1 MVHAVLWDR
10 PGRASICFWAL
21 SRTQLRS
28 RQQTRSLG
36 RGGPSLAVASRS
48 ILGGCWRWVG
58 ARSCFVFFW
67 LLCYVCSLQWTKI
80 LSTYG
85 DLAISFDS
93 FGHSH
98 WRGPASRSEVQTL
111 QRGLDR
117 WPSGRGVPSRTW
129 SMQQCLSSTFVFR
142 IGLFFLAFFKSL
154 AAIKNVS
161 LVCRPVGA
169 GLLALRAAAAAL
181 LFTNAFLFGSR
192 TLCAWHWCED
202 ESWDRWIERE
212 LDR

>member
-1 MVHAVLWDR
+1 MQSYEIDLEGRLSVLGPLKD
-10 PGRASICFWAL
+10 PTAFATTNAIFWAGRSVSSSCQSKY
-21 SRTQLRS
+21 SRRLLEVSWSKKLFR
-28 RQQTRSLG
+28 
-36 RGGPSLAVASRS
+36 
-48 ILGGCWRWVG
+48 
-58 ARSCFVFFW
+58 FFW

-98 WRGPASRSEVQTL
+98 WRGLASRSEVQTL

-142 IGLFFLAFFKSL
+142 IGLFFWPFS
-154 AAIKNVS
+154 N
-161 LVCRPVGA
+161 P
-169 GLLALRAAAAAL
+169 
-181 LFTNAFLFGSR
+181 
-192 TLCAWHWCED
+192 
-202 ESWDRWIERE
+202 
-212 LDR
+212 